1 MDATTGRELLA
12 LFHERLVATRAVS
25 IIGER
30 HGMQAMEQVAAVFH
44 ELWAEED
51 ARVAARAN
59 APALDAPDAC
69 VQPPAE

>member
-1 MDATTGRELLA
+1 MTGRELLA
-12 LFHERLVATRAVS
+12 LFTERLVATRAVA

-30 HGMQAMEQVAAVFH
+30 HGVQEMEHAAAVFH

-69 VQPPAE
+69 VQPPAK